1 MFERC
6 LSIGI
11 GIALV
16 LILTLSVCAEEY
28 ELQFQALDL
37 RQSNIYV
44 QGQYLRAR
52 TRSEERLSAEPR
64 YRSRVPLY
72 AVVGLGRGGDTRYTI
87 ALDESRGTGR
97 GYDILYVDHNN
108 NENLAD
114 DRRVMGRITQRG
126 QTQGNFGPVE
136 VMVDYGDRTAPYYF
150 SVRYYHSNQ
159 QRIQRRAGDVP
170 NFQLTLQT
178 AGYYTG
184 VVSFGESEYQ
194 IAMVDSNCN
203 GIFNERFK
211 PQSNG
216 PDGQLYASG
225 DHVLVDV
232 NDDGMF
238 EAGYMDGREAYPYAK
253 HVQVDGRWHSL
264 EASVHGGTVDIQ
276 EPDLKIGT
284 LDVADQSSSGT
295 LLLASSNGILRV
307 QAGQEIQVPA
317 DTYRIYSHSTSVW
330 HSSGNWDYT
339 ARGTRA
345 SKKFKAMEGNSVAV
359 EFGAPIVIN
368 IKTDNRYGNVSRVK
382 AGGTVN
388 LSVTMS
394 GQGGEIYTSITK
406 DKRRAPAPTFKAV
419 NESGKTVAQG
429 TFKYG

>member
-108 NENLAD
+108 NENLTD
-114 DRRVMGRITQRG
+114 DRRIMGRITQRG
-126 QTQGNFGPVE
+126 QLQGNFGPVE
-136 VMVDYGDRTAPYYF
+136 VMVDYGDRTVPYYF
-150 SVRYYHSNQ
+150 SVQYYHFNQ
-159 QRIQRRAGDVP
+159 QRIQRGAGDVR
-170 NFQLTLQT
+170 NFPLTLQT

-184 VVSFGESEYQ
+184 TVSFGESEYQ
-194 IAMVDSNCN
+194 IAMVDFNCN

-211 PQSNG
+211 PRPNG
-216 PDGQLYASG
+216 PDGQLHGSG
-225 DHVLVDV
+225 DHVLVDA
-232 NDDGMF
+232 NDDGIF
-238 EAGYMDGREAYPYAK
+238 EAGYMDGNEAYPYAEY
-253 HVQVDGRWHSL
+253 VQVDGRWYSL

-276 EPDLKIGT
+276 EPDLKMGI
-284 LDVADQSSSGT
+284 LDVADQSSSGK
-295 LLLASSNGILRV
+295 LLLASSNGVLRV
-307 QAGQEIQVPA
+307 QAGQEIRVPV
-317 DTYRIYSHSTSVW
+317 DTYRVYSHSTSVW
-330 HSSGNWDYT
+330 HSSGNWNY
-339 ARGTRA
+339 AAQGTSA
-345 SKKFKAMEGNSVAV
+345 SKKFKVMEGNLVAV

-368 IKTDNRYGNVSRVK
+368 IKNDTRYRGVGKTK
-382 AGGTVN
+382 AGDTVR

-394 GQGGEIYTSITK
+394 GQGGEIYTNITK
-406 DKRRAPAPTFKAV
+406 NNRRAPAPTFKAV
-419 NESGKTVAQG
+419 DESGKTVAQG